1 MGVWRVHL
9 PRMRRKGA
17 ERGPLVT
24 GADSGEV
31 TALLLQWNDGKEE
44 ARERLVALVYPELRR
59 LASRSLRSGRSDQ
72 TLQPTALVHE
82 AYQKL
87 VDQRK
92 VQWRNRAHFFAI
104 ASELMRRI
112 VVGHARQ
119 RHALRRGG
127 NAEQVPF
134 DEEQAGTALGP
145 DAELIALDDA
155 LSELAALDKELARVI
170 ELRFFGGL
178 GIEETA
184 EVLGVSR
191 STVKRDWSMARAWL
205 HRRLSAP

>member
-1 MGVWRVHL
+1 
-9 PRMRRKGA
+9 
-17 ERGPLVT
+17 VT
-24 GADSGEV
+24 GADPGEV
-31 TALLLQWNDGKEE
+31 TALLLEWNEGKED

-59 LASRSLRSGRSDQ
+59 LASRSLRSGRADQ

-87 VDQRK
+87 VDQRR

-112 VVGHARQ
+112 VVGHARH
-119 RHALRRGG
+119 RHAVRRGG
-127 NAEQVPF
+127 NAERVPF
-134 DEEQAGTALGP
+134 SEELAGTALGP
-145 DAELIALDDA
+145 DVELIALDDA
-155 LSELAALDKELARVI
+155 LTELAVLDKELARVV

-178 GIEETA
+178 GVEEAA

-191 STVKRDWSMARAWL
+191 STVNRDWSMARAWL
-205 HRRLSAP
+205 HRRLSSP